1 LKVQE
6 AGKIGVV
13 HRSDGKTDIYFVVNR
28 SENPQNAT
36 LNFRITGK
44 KPEIW
49 NADDLSIKEAN
60 VWLQMPNSTQV
71 SLHLGGQEALFL
83 VFRQNAEE
91 KAHITAV
98 ESSSNASI
106 WWNIGNNFYL
116 SQAGSIDVAYS
127 TGQKM
132 KLSTDN
138 PTKQGIGGTWKVDFK
153 PKMGANFTSSFN
165 ELQDWSKNS
174 DEKIRYFSGTA
185 LYTNTVDVTA
195 ESLSSGKRTVLDLG
209 EMYDIARIRINGGS
223 SIPVWYKPFKT
234 DITQYLKA
242 GANRIEIEVTN
253 TWANAL
259 VGDERFPAGFEKRN
273 RKEGYLI
280 KDYPD
285 WFLKNQEIPSGRKT
299 FSVFN
304 YYNNQSELHAAGL
317 VGPVILTVYNPAQ

>member
-1 LKVQE
+1 
-6 AGKIGVV
+6 
-13 HRSDGKTDIYFVVNR
+13 
-28 SENPQNAT
+28 
-36 LNFRITGK
+36 
-44 KPEIW
+44 
-49 NADDLSIKEAN
+49 
-60 VWLQMPNSTQV
+60 MPNSTQV
-71 SLHLGGQEALFL
+71 SLHLGGQEALFV
-83 VFRQNAEE
+83 VFRHNAEE
-91 KAHITAV
+91 KAHITSV

-106 WWNIGNNFYL
+106 WWNIGSNFYL
-116 SQAGSIDVAYS
+116 SEAGSIDVAYS

-174 DEKIRYFSGTA
+174 DENIRYFSGTA

-234 DITQYLKA
+234 DITQYLKT

-259 VGDERFPAGFEKRN
+259 VGDERFPAGFEKRQT
-273 RKEGYLI
+273 KDGFFV